1 MTRWF
6 MVILSLVLAFE
17 VTPGS
22 LFSLE
27 VYADAD
33 GTRGLLT
40 EARGLLERG
49 QYQKAAERFREMKE
63 ACKGTSGT
71 KCEAYADFYLARC
84 SLEMSEYDKA
94 LAQLQSAERL
104 LAQVQGADAGVDQG
118 VLYCVKGRIF
128 AGKGEYAKALEW
140 FAGSER
146 LLRQAG
152 ASGRSELALLYG
164 NRAAVNLALCNYD
177 LARGDV
183 AEAKRLI
190 GSSGNDRAVE
200 LDRFEA
206 QIRARTQDY
215 AGAEEIYEKLLEFY
229 RNRKDPKRTALII
242 SDLGH
247 ISEARSEYAD
257 AEKRFRQALNLGREA
272 NDPGTEAS
280 ALNNLGNVKWEI
292 GQYEAARQL
301 FLDALQ
307 IRSRLG
313 QTHLYANTLNNLGM
327 VLLGMGEYDASV
339 DRFREAYEVFTRIG
353 SRNGKAT
360 TLHNMALVFKDM
372 GRFRQSRQFSQKAIR
387 IAGEINDRK
396 LLATA
401 ILRLGNL
408 YEYYGDF
415 GKALAEYEKAAE
427 IQRGIQDR
435 FFLSTTLVDIA
446 NLRVRRGDVAGAE
459 RDCGEAL
466 EIRRA
471 IGAPLVDALCKY
483 ALFSIE
489 KPRYAKVSHAKRKD
503 DLKKAETLRKE
514 AEDKIR
520 QAHVNDVMLLT
531 YVSARLAFET
541 GHLEK
546 CRTLFNELESQARS
560 AGSLRFTFLAHVGL
574 GMVYEEQ
581 NELPEAEKAFAKA
594 VDYAEAIRETLDLKA
609 RATFLNGEEILGI
622 KHVQAYEGLA
632 RVMFRQQDYA
642 RSLAASERTKAR
654 AFADTI
660 ERSIRGALKTLDPE
674 LHGMLERLQAGIK
687 ANAEEREKCLAAGG
701 DRAEMTRLQA
711 TERALSQQ
719 MKIIENRIATT
730 YPSFYSALFPNPVS
744 VDMSNVRESEWILSY
759 EITETGTLV
768 FLNQGTGI
776 VRASFVPIPASQ
788 LTALI
793 EQFRGPFQEVRVRD
807 DLSNFERS
815 GIPAGKRLFSL
826 LVAPVLESLPPGVA
840 LTIVPDG
847 QLGLLPF
854 EALPVVGQSSGS
866 GQGSRTVFFGE
877 RNSISYY
884 QSITAMN
891 LVRARAR
898 TGTDAGTK
906 FLVVADPTVRCSSDA
921 DRSNLARESPSDLE
935 IQWRTAGAGD
945 SGTRQTRM
953 LSHETCSMIDNNLS
967 PLQETAELAGAL
979 QKEFAGQVEALL
991 GGSATLKNFEDNIAP
1006 KIEDFGRILFAT
1018 HGILGNTFTEVQEP
1032 AILLSMPRA
1041 GADSWLRMS
1050 RVLELRMNPDVVF
1063 LLACETGLGEQLP
1076 GEGIMGLGRAF
1087 HLAGSRSVLM
1097 SLWKVE
1103 VRASTLLC
1111 KLFFHNLKKGH
1122 QKKKALDLARNQL
1135 RSFENGIYDHPF
1147 FWSAFILAGE
1157 VD

>member
-6 MVILSLVLAFE
+6 IVILSLILVFE

-22 LFSLE
+22 LFLLE
-27 VYADAD
+27 AYADAR
-33 GTRGLLT
+33 GTNGLLT

-49 QYQKAAERFREMKE
+49 EYQKAAERFREMKE

-71 KCEAYADFYLARC
+71 KCRAYADFYLARC
-84 SLEMSEYDKA
+84 SLEISEYDKA

-104 LAQVQGADAGVDQG
+104 LAKVPGADATMDQG
-118 VLYCVKGRIF
+118 VLSYVKGRIF
-128 AGKGEYAKALEW
+128 AGKGEYGKALEW
-140 FAGSER
+140 FASSER

-152 ASGRSELALLYG
+152 DAGRSELALLYG
-164 NRAAVNLALCNYD
+164 NRAAVNLALCDYD
-177 LARGDV
+177 RARGDL
-183 AEAKRLI
+183 AEAKRLL
-190 GSSGNDRAVE
+190 GSEGSDRAVE

-215 AGAEEIYEKLLEFY
+215 AGAEKTYEKLLTFY
-229 RNRKDPKRTALII
+229 RKRKDPKRTALII
-242 SDLGH
+242 NDLGH

-257 AEKRFRQALNLGREA
+257 AEERFRQALNLGREA

-280 ALNNLGNVKWEI
+280 ALNNLGNVKWET

-301 FLDALQ
+301 LLDALL

-313 QTHLYANTLNNLGM
+313 QTHLYANTLNNIGM
-327 VLLGMGEYDASV
+327 VLLGMGEYGESE

-353 SRNGKAT
+353 SLNGKAT

-372 GRFRQSRQFSQKAIR
+372 GRFRQSRQFSQEAIR
-387 IAGEINDRK
+387 IAGGINDRK

-408 YEYYGDF
+408 YEYYGNF

-427 IQRGIQDR
+427 IQRRIQDR
-435 FFLSTTLVDIA
+435 FFLSNTLVDIA
-446 NLRVRRGDVAGAE
+446 NLRVRRGDVARAE
-459 RDCGEAL
+459 RDYGEAL
-466 EIRRA
+466 DIRRA
-471 IGAPLVDALCKY
+471 IGAPQVDALCKY

-489 KPRYAKVSHAKRKD
+489 KPRYAKLTDAQRKE

-514 AEDKIR
+514 GEDKIR
-520 QAHVNDVMLLT
+520 HTHVNDVMLLT

-541 GHLEK
+541 GQPEK
-546 CRTLFNELESQARS
+546 CRRLFNELESLARS

-574 GMVYEEQ
+574 GMVHEQQ

-594 VDYAEAIRETLDLKA
+594 VDYAEAIRGTLDLKA

-632 RVMFRQQDYA
+632 RVMFKQQDYA
-642 RSLAASERTKAR
+642 RSLAACERTKAR

-660 ERSIRGALKTLDPE
+660 ERSIRGALETLDPE
-674 LHGMLERLQAGIK
+674 LHGMLERLQAGMK
-687 ANAEEREKCLAAGG
+687 ANAEERTKCLAAGR
-701 DRAEMTRLQA
+701 DQAEMTRLEA
-711 TERALSQQ
+711 AEKALSQQ
-719 MKIIENRIATT
+719 MRTVENRIETT
-730 YPSFYSALFPNPVS
+730 CPSFHSALFPNPVS

-768 FLNQGTGI
+768 FLNKGPGI
-776 VRASFVPIPASQ
+776 VRTSFVPVPASE

-793 EQFRGPFQEVRVRD
+793 EQFRAPFQEVRIRD
-807 DLSNFERS
+807 DLGNFERS

-826 LVAPVLESLPPGVA
+826 LVTPVLESLPSSAA

-854 EALPVVGQSSGS
+854 EALPAAGESSGS
-866 GQGSRTVFFGE
+866 SHASQMVFFGE

-884 QSITAMN
+884 QSITAMS

-898 TGTDAGTK
+898 TGMDAGSR
-906 FLVVADPTVRCSSDA
+906 FLVVADPTVRCSSEA
-921 DRSNLARESPSDLE
+921 NRSKLARESPSELE
-935 IQWRTAGAGD
+935 INWRTAGARD
-945 SGTRQTRM
+945 SGTQQTRM
-953 LSHETCSMIDNNLS
+953 LSHETCNMIDNHLS

-979 QKEFAGQVEALL
+979 QKEFAGHVEALL
-991 GGSATLKNFEDNIAP
+991 AASATLENFEDNIAP
-1006 KIEDFGRILFAT
+1006 KIKDYGRILFAT
-1018 HGILGNTFTEVQEP
+1018 HGILGNTFAEIQEP

-1122 QKKKALDLARNQL
+1122 QKKNALDLARNQL
-1135 RSFENGIYDHPF
+1135 RSFDGGIYDHPF
-1147 FWSAFILAGE
+1147 FWAAFILAGE